1 MNTCL
6 VAPEAEEDIF
16 HIWLYL
22 LREAGMET
30 ANRIER
36 EILEAL
42 GSLAETPGKGHR
54 RPDLTRRNV
63 LFYNVV
69 PIYGRLPRWCSTGD
83 HRGAAWQT
91 QREAA
96 SQSATNP
103 KLDSSTTPLW
113 GARRIITN

>member
-1 MNTCL
+1 MISFI

-36 EILEAL
+36 EILGAFA
-42 GSLAETPGKGHR
+42 GLAEAPGRDHR

-63 LFYNVV
+63 LFYTLYQDMVV
-69 PIYGRLPRWCSTGD
+69 YRADALV
-83 HRGAAWQT
+83 AN
-91 QREAA
+91 
-96 SQSATNP
+96 AT
-103 KLDSSTTPLW
+103 
-113 GARRIITN
+113 